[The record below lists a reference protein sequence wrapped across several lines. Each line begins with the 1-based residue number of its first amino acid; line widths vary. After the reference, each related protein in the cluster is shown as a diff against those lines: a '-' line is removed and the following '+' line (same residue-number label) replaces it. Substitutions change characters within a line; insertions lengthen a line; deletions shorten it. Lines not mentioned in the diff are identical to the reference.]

1 MRRIGLR
8 VPPGRNRA
16 RLTAVTALGDTFAG
30 AVEFP
35 WLYRRLRIHDNDT
48 QEEKMMTGRR
58 TFLIAGIAILGAGIA
73 GCAGSGAEGGWV
85 TLLDGSRPSSI
96 DGWTQ
101 IGEGNWSFV
110 DGTLQ
115 GKNGK
120 AGFMVSKDSYTDFEV
135 RAEFW
140 ADEDA
145 NSGIF
150 LRCQD
155 RNKVGSATAYEVNI
169 FDKRPDPSYGT
180 GAIVD
185 VAKVAQPGP
194 KAANRWNTYEITAR
208 GERMVVVLNGQ
219 QTADGHD
226 SRRHSGP
233 IALQSAAGTIR
244 FRKVQIRTM

>member
-1 MRRIGLR
+1 MLRIEFSDSDGGNG
-8 VPPGRNRA
+8 V
-16 RLTAVTALGDTFAG
+16 RLTAAFRIAATFAG
-30 AVEFP
+30 ALE
-35 WLYRRLRIHDNDT
+35 YRVPNLQFRVRDNNTWKDKT
-48 QEEKMMTGRR
+48 MTDRR
-58 TFLIAGIAILGAGIA
+58 TFLATGIAFLGVGIG

-85 TLLDGSRPSSI
+85 TLVDGTHPSSI

-120 AGFMVSKDSYTDFEV
+120 SGFLVSKNSYTDFEL

-180 GAIVD
+180 GAIVG
-185 VAKVAQPGP
+185 VAKVAQPAP

-226 SRRHSGP
+226 DKRRSGP